1 MLSYHA
7 TDDIAIDR
15 TAVCPVS
22 HNTRREDLACAYIQG
37 FSLILVLGGVATLV
51 ALAGVHGTTM
61 QIVSLSIYGATLILL
76 YAFSAIYHASS
87 RLKRKMW
94 YRVVDQSNIYL
105 MIAGTYTPFTLHT
118 LQGGWGWSLFGVV
131 WGLAVIGIT
140 IKVLFRDR
148 FRRFSLA
155 LYLCM
160 GWLIVL
166 GVVPLA
172 ERLATGGF
180 AWLVAAGIAYTLGV
194 PFYLW
199 ERLPYNHAV
208 WHLFVLA
215 GSSSFYFVHLFYVL
229 LDG

>member
-1 MLSYHA
+1 MPSYQTA
-7 TDDIAIDR
+7 DDYAI
-15 TAVCPVS
+15 CPVS
-22 HNTRREDLACAYIQG
+22 RNTRREDLACAYIQG
-37 FSLILVLGGVATLV
+37 FSLMLVLGAVATLV
-51 ALAGVHGTTM
+51 ALAGVHGTAM
-61 QIVSLSIYGATLILL
+61 QIVSLSIYGATLTIL
-76 YAFSAIYHASS
+76 YAFSAVYHASA

-94 YRVVDQSNIYL
+94 YRVVDHSNIYL

-118 LQGGWGWSLFGVV
+118 LEGGWGWSLFGVV
-131 WGLAVIGIT
+131 WGLAAVGIT

-148 FRRFSLA
+148 YQRLSLA

-160 GWLIVL
+160 GWLIIIS
-166 GVVPLA
+166 VVPLT
-172 ERLATGGF
+172 ERLATGGVV
-180 AWLVAAGIAYTLGV
+180 WLLAAGIAYTAGV

-229 LDG
+229 LEV

>member
-1 MLSYHA
+1 MLSYQT
-7 TDDIAIDR
+7 TDGYAI
-15 TAVCPVS
+15 CPVS
-22 HNTRREDLACAYIQG
+22 RNTRREDLACAGIQG
-37 FSLILVLGGVATLV
+37 FSLMLVLGGVATLV
-51 ALAGVHGTTM
+51 ALAGVHGTAM
-61 QIVSLSIYGATLILL
+61 QIVSLSIYGATLTIL
-76 YAFSAIYHASS
+76 YAFSFAYHASA

-94 YRVVDQSNIYL
+94 YRVVDHSNIYL

-118 LQGGWGWSLFGVV
+118 LEGGWGWSLFGVI
-131 WGLAVIGIT
+131 WGLAVVGIT

-148 FRRFSLA
+148 YARLSLA

-166 GVVPLA
+166 GVVPLT
-172 ERLATGGF
+172 ERLATGGVV
-180 AWLVAAGIAYTLGV
+180 WLVAAGIAYTVGV

-199 ERLPYNHAV
+199 NRLPYNHAV

-229 LDG
+229 FGI